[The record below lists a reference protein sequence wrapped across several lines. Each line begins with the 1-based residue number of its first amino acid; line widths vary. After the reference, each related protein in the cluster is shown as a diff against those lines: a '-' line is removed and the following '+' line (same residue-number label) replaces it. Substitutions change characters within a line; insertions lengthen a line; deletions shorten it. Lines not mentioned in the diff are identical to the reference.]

1 MNRCSV
7 AAAFVATL
15 VAGEASAADPKLQG
29 VGEAGLGY
37 LDTVQSAPDGAPGS
51 VSTRGVVVLLSPGLV
66 LAFSSPR
73 TLQRVGYRYQHDFF
87 LASTTTSSS
96 TNRLEYLGFFDLSP
110 RVALLLDARVA
121 ETNNYSS
128 FTFAP
133 PGTELLAALPP
144 GAGSFLQGSAGETF
158 TFDVAPGWRAW
169 QGGTIVAQTPILG
182 SEGPRTVSP
191 GARLGIERLFPI
203 DAVGIEARTNYT
215 VIADG
220 VRPDGSRAELQ
231 RQLVSAG
238 VGIWRHDWGRD
249 FASRVEAGVLRL
261 DRLNTGTGFWSPIG
275 TAALAYVTPYGDA
288 ELSYSHTVT
297 MNPVLGQT
305 LLVDEIRLRGGLPLT
320 KDGKF
325 SVATTLAYQ
334 KGRLVDEDAE
344 LEADVD
350 VVVADVGL
358 GWQATRNLAVGLRYQ
373 HIEQRSDTS
382 LPGLPLRFVQNGV
395 MAGAVFKLPPDAEMP
410 RSYRAPRR
418 VDGSDEIRDTA
429 RPDRDDVRPDEDRSD
444 AR

>member
-1 MNRCSV
+1 MNRCFV
-7 AAAFVATL
+7 AAALAATL
-15 VAGEASAADPKLQG
+15 VASRAWAADPKLQG

-37 LDTVQSAPDGAPGS
+37 LDTVQSAPDGAPGT
-51 VSTRGVVVLLSPGLV
+51 VSTRGVVVLLSPGL
-66 LAFSSPR
+66 LLTLTSPR
-73 TLQRVGYRYQHDFF
+73 NVQRVGYRYQHDFF
-87 LASTTTSSS
+87 IGSTTASTS
-96 TNRLEYLGFFDLSP
+96 TNRLDYLGFFDLSP
-110 RVALLLDARVA
+110 RVGLLLDARVV
-121 ETNNYSS
+121 ETSSYSS

-133 PGTELLAALPP
+133 PGTELLAPLPL
-144 GAGSFLQGSAGETF
+144 GAGSFLLGGAGETF
-158 TFDVAPGWRAW
+158 TFEVAPDWRAW

-182 SEGPRTVSP
+182 SEGPRSVST
-191 GARLGIERLFPI
+191 GARLGIERVFPI
-203 DAVGIEARTNYT
+203 DAVGVEARTTYT

-220 VRPDGSRAELQ
+220 VRPDGSRAEIQ

-261 DRLNTGTGFWSPIG
+261 DRLNTGTGFWSPTG

-288 ELSYSHTVT
+288 ELSYTHTVT

-305 LLVDEIRLRGGLPLT
+305 LLVDEVRLRGGLPLT
-320 KDGKF
+320 EDGRL

-334 KGRLVDEDAE
+334 KGRIVDEDAD
-344 LEADVD
+344 LEADVN
-350 VVVADVGL
+350 VLVADVGL

-395 MAGAVFKLPPDAEMP
+395 MAGAVFKLPSDTEMP

-418 VDGSDEIRDTA
+418 IDGTDEIRDTV
-429 RPDRDDVRPDEDRSD
+429 RPARDDVRPEVPRSD
-444 AR
+444 VR